1 MSAAAAAL
9 RRTEAKAFF
18 ANERTFLHWMN
29 MSVTLGSIAAA
40 LLGVSGV
47 AHKSW
52 GKGYEHH
59 AAAVRGVA
67 TLVMC
72 LAIFMAGYAAKSFV
86 VRGNMLMCGRGSG
99 RWGRSFFSL
108 LAPRRAHHA
117 SSLPPPLVFRNKA
130 DGPYDSRVLPVLLA
144 CVLIACLTL
153 VFGGAVAEL
162 AGW

>member
-47 AHKSW
+47 AHRSW
-52 GKGYEHH
+52 GQHYTHH

-86 VRGNMLMCGRGSG
+86 VRGNMLM
-99 RWGRSFFSL
+99 
-108 LAPRRAHHA
+108 
-117 SSLPPPLVFRNKA
+117 NKA

-144 CVLIACLTL
+144 SVLIGCLTL